1 MALQLKDMFGFE
13 KMVTPL
19 LIKIIFWIGIVA
31 TVCMALFYLIAAF
44 AVLGNGFM
52 SFPARFATFIAM
64 LVGLLVGSVIGVLFW
79 RVWCELLII
88 AFNIYDVLKDIRD
101 HQRLN

>member
-1 MALQLKDMFGFE
+1 MSVQIKDFFGFE

-19 LIKIIFWIGIVA
+19 LIKIIFWIGIIA
-31 TVCMALFYLIAAF
+31 TACAALVYLVAAF
-44 AVLGNGFM
+44 AVLGNGYM
-52 SFPARFATFIAM
+52 SFPARLGTFFGM
-64 LVGLLVGSVIGVLFW
+64 LLGLSIGTVLGVLFW

-101 HQRLN
+101 RQRAA